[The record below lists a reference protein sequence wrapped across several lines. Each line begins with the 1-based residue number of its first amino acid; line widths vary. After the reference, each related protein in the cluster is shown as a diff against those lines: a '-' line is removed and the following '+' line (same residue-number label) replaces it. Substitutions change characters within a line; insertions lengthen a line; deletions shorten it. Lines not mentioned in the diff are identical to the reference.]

1 MKNKGRTSVPEAKGS
16 ARDKIIAFFEKI
28 PSNEPVAIK
37 EIELATGL
45 SWPAIKG
52 ALEVGKLNIHFKKS
66 ANTWIAWKSTAH
78 VGEKLEDTCA
88 KFRKEPDPTAEY

>member
-1 MKNKGRTSVPEAKGS
+1 MPVPEGKES

-28 PSNEPVAIK
+28 PPNEPVAIK

-52 ALEVGKLNIHFKKS
+52 ALEVGELNIHFKKS

-78 VGEKLEDTCA
+78 VGKKSDDTCA
-88 KFRKEPDPTAEY
+88 KFRKEPEPTAKY